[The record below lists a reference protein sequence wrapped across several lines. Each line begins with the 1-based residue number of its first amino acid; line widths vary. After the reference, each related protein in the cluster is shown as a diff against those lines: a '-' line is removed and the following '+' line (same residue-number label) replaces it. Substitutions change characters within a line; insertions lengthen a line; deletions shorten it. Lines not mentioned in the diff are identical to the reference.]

1 MSDPSRELNPKG
13 NGEGAGFR
21 ILLKMQLTLYR
32 WRLGFPWSGAF
43 NGSHH
48 LLGKFNFQ
56 GFAQVTLSPD
66 ISPLSLTLSPHSFS
80 ESDSDFKVHFQVF
93 LTKLSSLEFTL
104 HSLTK
109 YLLAHFVCYTL
120 GWVPRIYPFHKH
132 YWAYTLCEPL
142 FKWLGLQW

>member
-1 MSDPSRELNPKG
+1 M
-13 NGEGAGFR
+13 GEGRASNSPKDAADSVSLEAGTGQVPSMAPITSWENSIFR
-21 ILLKMQLTLYR
+21 ALLKSLSALTYLLSLSLSLLTL
-32 WRLGFPWSGAF
+32 
-43 NGSHH
+43 
-48 LLGKFNFQ
+48 
-56 GFAQVTLSPD
+56 
-66 ISPLSLTLSPHSFS
+66 S

-93 LTKLSSLEFTL
+93 LTKSSSLEFTL